1 MRKFIALPIIASLA
15 LGGCTWSQVKTE
27 FAVIGTDL
35 KLVAQKVDSG
45 YQLALYEIPAACKLT
60 GIVAFLGQQASASGA
75 LGTQAAAKTSL
86 ASAGASALA
95 ESSLCV
101 DPQPG
106 DIVSTSVAI
115 IKAVK
120 AVKNATSL
128 TPGATVTATT
138 AAGS

>member
-1 MRKFIALPIIASLA
+1 MRKLIALPIIASLA
-15 LGGCTWSQVKTE
+15 LGGCTWQQVKTD
-27 FAVIGTDL
+27 FAAIGTDI
-35 KLVAQKVDSG
+35 KLVAQKVDAG
-45 YQLALYEIPAACKLT
+45 YQLAIHEIPAACKLT
-60 GIVAFLGQQASASGA
+60 GIVAFLAQQASASGV
-75 LGTQAAAKTSL
+75 LGTQAAAKTSI

-95 ESSLCV
+95 SSALCV

-106 DIVSTSVAI
+106 DVVTTSVAI
-115 IKAVK
+115 IKAVR